1 MAQNFFIN
9 LMMTEELSLPI
20 PSEDDKLNSLKDGDE
35 ALKI

>member
-1 MAQNFFIN
+1 
-9 LMMTEELSLPI
+9 MMTEELSLPI